1 MLSKAQNKLILEL
14 LSGRVICERQGY
26 KEGRFCYE
34 TAKVTEL
41 PHCYHRPRTVNKQTV
56 WALMSDGL
64 IEKKTVWPDHANP
77 KEIYVLSEKG
87 LKLDVRELLKSRII
101 WKALNHLE
109 HQRNIV

>member
-14 LSGRVICERQGY
+14 RSGRVVCERQGC
-26 KEGRFCYE
+26 ETGRLCYS

-56 WALMSDGL
+56 WVLMSYGL

-77 KEIYVLSEKG
+77 QEVYVLSKKG
-87 LKLDVRELLKSRII
+87 LSLDLRELLRSRS
-101 WKALNHLE
+101 NG
-109 HQRNIV
+109 